1 MPNMD
6 VIRKFDPWGD
16 PLCTCP
22 PKYSFSPYTGCSHR
36 CAYCYIT
43 SYIPNAFNCR
53 PKKDL
58 LKRVKK
64 DVSKVDLAIPISIS
78 NSSDPYPPEEKDV
91 LLTRRCLEIFRDKK
105 CRVLLITKS
114 DLVLR
119 DLDLLRE
126 MDCVVSFTI
135 TTLDQD
141 IAKKLEP
148 HAPLA
153 KARLDVIRRLSK
165 KGIPCTVRADPVIP
179 LVNEREMRET
189 IRLSAEAGAR
199 HITASTFKPRADSWR
214 RLSVLFPKASKELRR
229 LYFGDGQRRRN
240 AWYLPARMRREIMQ
254 KIKETCD
261 ENHISFASCRE
272 GFGEMSTGESCDGS
286 HLLR

>member
-1 MPNMD
+1 MD

-91 LLTRRCLEIFRDKK
+91 LLT
-105 CRVLLITKS
+105 
-114 DLVLR
+114 
-119 DLDLLRE
+119 
-126 MDCVVSFTI
+126 
-135 TTLDQD
+135 
-141 IAKKLEP
+141 
-148 HAPLA
+148 
-153 KARLDVIRRLSK
+153 
-165 KGIPCTVRADPVIP
+165 
-179 LVNEREMRET
+179 
-189 IRLSAEAGAR
+189 
-199 HITASTFKPRADSWR
+199 
-214 RLSVLFPKASKELRR
+214 
-229 LYFGDGQRRRN
+229 
-240 AWYLPARMRREIMQ
+240 
-254 KIKETCD
+254 
-261 ENHISFASCRE
+261 
-272 GFGEMSTGESCDGS
+272 
-286 HLLR
+286 